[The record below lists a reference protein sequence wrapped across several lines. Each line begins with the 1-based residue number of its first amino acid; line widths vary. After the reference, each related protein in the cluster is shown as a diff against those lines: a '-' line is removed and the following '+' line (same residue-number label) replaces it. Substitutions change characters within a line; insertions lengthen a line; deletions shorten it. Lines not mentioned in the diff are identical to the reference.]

1 MDARNRPFRYFIRT
15 FGCQMNESDSEKAA
29 GLLGLAGAVRTE
41 RPEDAD
47 LIVVNTCAVRK
58 KSEEK
63 LFSYLGRLALI
74 KEKKPV
80 RIAVIGCVAQIRGRE
95 LLEKRT
101 AVDYVLGPDNAAEL
115 LTLVREEDARKY
127 VSTSWKKKW
136 HEIPPDLV
144 LHDSPVSAYLTVM
157 EGCDNFCTYC
167 IVPYARGREKYRPL
181 SSILGEAGDLARKGF
196 LEIQLLGQNVNSYR
210 DPDSGRPFP
219 ELLKEVSNIAGLEW
233 IRFITSHP
241 KNFRPETAEAMAA
254 HKTIC
259 RQLHLPL
266 QSGSSAVLKRMNR
279 GYSREDYLGI
289 VSLLRRLMPEICLST
304 DIIVG
309 FPGESEVDFEETLET
324 LREVRF
330 TNIFSFRYS
339 PRPSTAA
346 AELEETVP
354 QEEKQRRLEEVQR
367 LQKTIQ
373 LESHSRQV
381 GRVMRVLCL
390 GHGRK
395 TPELFSGRNE
405 GHQVVNFRADEDCSA
420 RFVDVRITGFG
431 PYSLLG
437 ERINGHSADSALD

>member
-1 MDARNRPFRYFIRT
+1 MPSVMGARDRQFRYFIRT
-15 FGCQMNESDSEKAA
+15 FGCQMNESDSEKVA
-29 GLLGLAGAVRTE
+29 GLLGLAGAVRAE

-47 LIVVNTCAVRK
+47 LIVVNTCAVRE

-63 LFSYLGRLALI
+63 LFSYLGRLARI

-80 RIAVIGCVAQIRGRE
+80 RIAVVGCVAQIRGRE

-115 LTLVREEDARKY
+115 LALVREEDARKY
-127 VSTSWKKKW
+127 VSTSWKKEW
-136 HEIPPDLV
+136 HEIPPDLI

-157 EGCDNFCTYC
+157 EGCDNFCSYC

-210 DPDSGRPFP
+210 DPDSGRSFP
-219 ELLKEVSNIAGLEW
+219 ELLKEVSDIAGLEW

-241 KNFRPETAEAMAA
+241 KNFRPETAETMAA
-254 HKTIC
+254 HKKIC

-266 QSGSSAVLKRMNR
+266 QSGSGAVLKRMNR
-279 GYSREDYLGI
+279 GYTREDYLSI

-309 FPGESEVDFEETLET
+309 FPGESEMDFEETLEM

-346 AELEETVP
+346 AQLEETVP

-373 LESHSRQV
+373 FESHGRQV

-390 GHGRK
+390 GRGRK
-395 TPELFSGRNE
+395 TPDLFSGRNE

-437 ERINGHSADSALD
+437 ERLNGR